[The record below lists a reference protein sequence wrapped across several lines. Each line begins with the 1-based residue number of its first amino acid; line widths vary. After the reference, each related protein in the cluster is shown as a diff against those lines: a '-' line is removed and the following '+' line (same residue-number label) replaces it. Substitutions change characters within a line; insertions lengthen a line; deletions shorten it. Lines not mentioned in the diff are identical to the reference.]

1 MSEDR
6 FKVSVAMCTYNGA
19 AFLDAQLESILGQTR
34 CPDEIIISDD
44 GSTDATLE
52 IANKFAAQYPS
63 KIQIVKNHRPRGS
76 CGNFE
81 NAISIITGDIIF
93 LADFDDVWFPEKVS
107 TMLQSF
113 AEKPEIVLAYS
124 DAVLTDRELNP
135 TGTMFARRKAA
146 NLRKAPNLSELSRGV
161 AFNGPMIA
169 FHSRLKPFVI
179 PISPLSMQWAHDHWI
194 GFIAYAVGE
203 IAVIDRPLVYYR
215 RHGENEGGDAE
226 LDGGLRYQWRVVK
239 KKHSSS
245 KAYSEK
251 RRGWEDMVS
260 RLREIKRRELPLSQ
274 PSKKLDDLLL
284 LSERC
289 LQFASARQSQKAQ
302 SPLARA
308 PGAFRLLATGDYHR
322 YARGFKTFIQDL
334 IIR

>member
-19 AFLDAQLESILGQTR
+19 VFVEAQLESILRQTR
-34 CPDEIIISDD
+34 CPDEIILSDD
-44 GSTDATLE
+44 GSKDATLE
-52 IANKFAAQYPS
+52 IVNKIAAKYPGR
-63 KIQIVKNHRPRGS
+63 IQIVKNHRSRGS
-76 CGNFE
+76 AGNFE
-81 NAISIITGDIIF
+81 NAISLTSGDIIF
-93 LADFDDVWFPEKVS
+93 LADFDDVWFPDKVS
-107 TMLQSF
+107 TMIEAF
-113 AEKPEIVLAYS
+113 ARSPEVVLVYS
-124 DAVLTDRELNP
+124 DAVLTDRQLNP
-135 TGTMFARRKAA
+135 TGTMFDRRKAA
-146 NLRKAPNLSELSRGV
+146 NLRKPPNLSELSRGV

-203 IAVIDRPLVYYR
+203 MAVIDRPLVYYR

-226 LDGGLRYQWRVVK
+226 LDGGLQYQWRVVK

-245 KAYSEK
+245 KAYGEK

-260 RLREIKRRELPLSQ
+260 RLREIKQRELPLSQ
-274 PSKKLDDLLL
+274 PAKLDDLLR

-289 LQFASARQSQKAQ
+289 LNFASARQSQKAR

-308 PGAFRLLATGDYHR
+308 PGTLRLLVTGDYHR

-334 IIR
+334 IIP

>member
-1 MSEDR
+1 MRQDR

-19 AFLDAQLESILGQTR
+19 AFVEAQLESILRQTR
-34 CPDEIIISDD
+34 CPDEVILSDD
-44 GSTDATLE
+44 GSTDATIE
-52 IANKFAAQYPS
+52 IANKVAAKYPG
-63 KIQIVKNHRPRGS
+63 KIQIVNNRRPRGS

-81 NAISIITGDIIF
+81 NAIGIASGDIIF
-93 LADFDDVWFPEKVS
+93 LADFDDVWFPDKIS
-107 TMLQSF
+107 TTIEAF
-113 AEKPEIVLAYS
+113 ARNADVVLVYS

-135 TGTMFARRKAA
+135 TGTMFDRRKAA
-146 NLRKAPNLSELSRGV
+146 NLRKPPNLRELSRGV
-161 AFNGPMIA
+161 AFNGPVIA

-226 LDGGLRYQWRVVK
+226 LDGGLLYQWRVVK
-239 KKHSSS
+239 KKHSGS
-245 KAYSEK
+245 KAYGEK

-260 RLREIKRRELPLSQ
+260 RLREIKEGQFPLSQ
-274 PSKKLDDLLL
+274 PSKLDALLR

-289 LQFASARQSQKAQ
+289 LNFASARQSQKAR

-308 PGAFRLLATGDYHR
+308 PGALRLLMSGDYHR

-334 IIR
+334 IIP